1 MPVLLGGS
9 MELAAP
15 ATSPAARW
23 PRADFFIGPL
33 ESALR
38 PGELA
43 TAATFPRPPAGSG
56 GTCRAGPS

>member
-1 MPVLLGGS
+1 
-9 MELAAP
+9 MELASAGDG
-15 ATSPAARW
+15 ARRQVAA
-23 PRADFFIGPL
+23 ADFFLGPL

-43 TAATFPRPPAGSG
+43 TAATFLRPPAGSG

>member
-1 MPVLLGGS
+1 MGGS
-9 MELAAP
+9 MELASAGDGARHQV
-15 ATSPAARW
+15 AT
-23 PRADFFIGPL
+23 ADFFLGPL